1 MGLGTWILNFFTKT
15 KISEEKNSYT
25 MTEAIDKNNIMIE
38 AFALF
43 ATIETIATLL
53 SKIEFK
59 TYENGKP
66 YKGYE
71 WYSLNVR
78 PNKNQNATEFWQ
90 EAICKLL
97 YDQEVLIFPIAEQKI
112 IADYFSKD
120 EKAVTETIFTQIS
133 RGDFN
138 CRQTFNISEVI
149 YLKYSNENVRSL
161 IHNVFDMYNNL
172 ISEAADKYERAGG
185 QKGTLEISAQ
195 ASGDK
200 DFENRYKD
208 LMNNRFKS
216 FFNSKNAVMPLY
228 TGYKYT
234 AQGADSVKKST
245 SEISDIKNLFDEAMS
260 RAAQAYKMP
269 PALVRGE
276 VAGLEQAFD
285 IMLTYLDPIAN
296 MISEEFT
303 GKLYTVDEVID
314 GSYIKADTTCI
325 KHVDIFDIA
334 GNADKLISSGIA
346 CIDEVRER
354 VGLYE
359 LFSELSQKHWITKNY
374 ESIENLG
381 GGDNQ

>member
-1 MGLGTWILNFFTKT
+1 MGLGTWILIFFTKT

-43 ATIETIATLL
+43 ATVETIATLL

-78 PNKNQNATEFWQ
+78 PNVNQNATEFWQ

-97 YDQEVLIFPIAEQKI
+97 YDQEVLIFPIGEQKI

-120 EKAVTETIFTQIS
+120 EKAVTETIFSQIS

-138 CRQTFNISEVI
+138 CRQSFNISEVI
-149 YLKYSNENVRSL
+149 YLKYSNENVRGL
-161 IHNVFDMYNNL
+161 IHNIFDMYNNL

-285 IMLTYLDPIAN
+285 IMLTYLDPLAN

-314 GSYIKADTTCI
+314 GCYIKADTTCI

-374 ESIENLG
+374 ESIEKME